1 MPEQAIRFCVSDG
14 KGLRSASWKCW
25 TPTGKED
32 VYLTCRELNGAIK
45 ASLHQSGSWHSAY
58 DSTFF
63 DNAVRHE
70 DRTNAGRFVD
80 RWHTPTPLAP
90 GVLLAFRIV
99 TPWGSVFT
107 SQPDMP
113 GVFSAPKPA
122 KGCAIEFDLFIIEPT
137 TYVSDWPGK
146 NSMKTELVGSY
157 TLPSGRSVWVIYW
170 EIPMP
175 KLPRLRGA
183 PKYFQGSGPSDLTGD
198 GLRALLFGDE
208 PDGSKVIYDCRLSR
222 KKDT

>member
-1 MPEQAIRFCVSDG
+1 MSIDGTHPLLWRQACCLHFA
-14 KGLRSASWKCW
+14 L
-25 TPTGKED
+25 
-32 VYLTCRELNGAIK
+32 
-45 ASLHQSGSWHSAY
+45 SLHG
-58 DSTFF
+58 
-63 DNAVRHE
+63 
-70 DRTNAGRFVD
+70 
-80 RWHTPTPLAP
+80 AP
-90 GVLLAFRIV
+90 
-99 TPWGSVFT
+99 VFT

-170 EIPMP
+170 GIPMP
-175 KLPRLRGA
+175 KLPQLRGA
-183 PKYFQGSGPSDLTGD
+183 PKYFQASGPSDLTGD

>member
-1 MPEQAIRFCVSDG
+1 MTTRRSKGLGAAPSKARFKSARQPACCARELRPLRLNTLGAQGMPEQAIRFCVSDSN
-14 KGLRSASWKCW
+14 GLRSASWKCW

-70 DRTNAGRFVD
+70 DRTDTGRFVD

-113 GVFSAPKPA
+113 GLFSAPKPA
-122 KGCAIEFDLFIIEPT
+122 KGCAIEFDLFIRPH
-137 TYVSDWPGK
+137 
-146 NSMKTELVGSY
+146 
-157 TLPSGRSVWVIYW
+157 
-170 EIPMP
+170 
-175 KLPRLRGA
+175 
-183 PKYFQGSGPSDLTGD
+183 DLC
-198 GLRALLFGDE
+198 
-208 PDGSKVIYDCRLSR
+208 V
-222 KKDT
+222 